1 MAPVVKATLED
12 KTETPLVGRSR
23 CAEAYVSLG
32 MGSTLCYSDVGAA
45 DDAFVPRQ
53 RFSRGFLDL
62 AAKAVIFH
70 VKDMW
75 NGDVRRRRH
84 S

>member
-1 MAPVVKATLED
+1 MAPVIRATLED
-12 KTETPLVGRSR
+12 NTTTPLVGPYR
-23 CAEAYVSLG
+23 CAEAYVSLS

-45 DDAFVPRQ
+45 HDAFVPQQ
-53 RFSRGFLDL
+53 RFSQGFLNL
-62 AAKAVIFH
+62 AAKAVICH
-70 VKDMW
+70 VKEMW

>member
-1 MAPVVKATLED
+1 MAPVIRATLED
-12 KTETPLVGRSR
+12 KMRTPLANSSR

-32 MGSTLCYSDVGAA
+32 MGSTLCYSDIGAA
-45 DDAFVPRQ
+45 DDAFVPGQ
-53 RFSRGFLDL
+53 RFSRGFLNL
-62 AAKAVIFH
+62 AAKAVICQ